1 MVRSVVFFV
10 FLLLCIVLMRLHV
23 GGPLFNRFLLPQ
35 IMLLLHFVFILDPA
49 VKKYGVQGAA
59 PPKQEP
65 LQQVQQLHEQS

>member
-10 FLLLCIVLMRLHV
+10 FLILCIGLMLLHV

-35 IMLLLHFVFILDPA
+35 SMLLLLFVFIINPA
-49 VKKYGVQGAA
+49 VKKYSVQGAA